1 MCVSPTGSNAADTLT
16 SLGVP
21 VGILPQL
28 TQRLP
33 LPKLPVWTLTVT
45 CCNIK
50 MTLIVQFTSGD
61 ISFTNLFGHRK
72 LVLNIVFSVSLLHL
86 RSPSLQ
92 KQFLFSRLKS
102 KFRKERYWKSYYLN
116 CPNFARSKKDLD
128 SLSNIS
134 EYYQSIL
141 LPTIKRYYHYRAV
154 QEI

>member
-102 KFRKERYWKSYYLN
+102 KFRKERY
-116 CPNFARSKKDLD
+116 
-128 SLSNIS
+128 
-134 EYYQSIL
+134 
-141 LPTIKRYYHYRAV
+141 
-154 QEI
+154 